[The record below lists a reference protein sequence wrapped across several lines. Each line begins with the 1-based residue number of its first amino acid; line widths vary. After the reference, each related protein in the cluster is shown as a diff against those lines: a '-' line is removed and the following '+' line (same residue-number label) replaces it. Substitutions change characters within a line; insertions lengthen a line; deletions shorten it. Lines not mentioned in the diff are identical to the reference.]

1 METTKII
8 KEFNEC
14 IDRLLQ
20 RFQIN
25 HIICISSDC
34 IVKKW
39 DFKKV
44 DKYLDKN
51 IHHRIIINS
60 AIFLNSLKEDKLLNQ
75 YSENEDLK
83 KYTRECSAFIH
94 KQIEELSQLGENK
107 YTLNELIRE
116 TVQKIE
122 SEISVMNYDSW
133 LRIKNPNNYDEV
145 LLLLLKNERKSYRK
159 SKMDIETFCMP
170 FFEDHFTFRK
180 MLLHHIKSNLA
191 DVFSKYLLLPRINT
205 NPKIEYTCNQTD
217 ICELILQFQMSLK

>member
-1 METTKII
+1 METAKII
-8 KEFNEC
+8 KEFNEF
-14 IDRLLQ
+14 IDKLLQ

-83 KYTRECSAFIH
+83 KIYKR
-94 KQIEELSQLGENK
+94 
-107 YTLNELIRE
+107 
-116 TVQKIE
+116 
-122 SEISVMNYDSW
+122 M
-133 LRIKNPNNYDEV
+133 
-145 LLLLLKNERKSYRK
+145 
-159 SKMDIETFCMP
+159 
-170 FFEDHFTFRK
+170 
-180 MLLHHIKSNLA
+180 
-191 DVFSKYLLLPRINT
+191 FSIY
-205 NPKIEYTCNQTD
+205 
-217 ICELILQFQMSLK
+217 S